1 MSREA
6 ASAGTPRRE
15 PREAVRPLGVPAR
28 AATRKR
34 RLVAPQGYTWVL
46 PALIL
51 SVGLIYYC
59 IGYTGYISTLDWN
72 GTAPDPASVGL
83 ANYARLFA
91 DPVFWMAI
99 QHTLLF
105 FVVTFVAQTV
115 LGIVFAAMLHSK
127 PWFGV
132 GYKVILFVPVVLAPA
147 ITAPV
152 FRQIFANDGQFNWL
166 LQHVGLGFLAQPWLA
181 QPSTALWVIMSITIW
196 QWTGMTMILYFAA
209 MSQIEPEIL
218 EAAEMDGAGNL
229 RKLVSIIWPGVRGTT
244 IALATLSAI
253 GSLKT
258 FDIPYLVTVGG
269 PNFATEFLGTM
280 IYRTSIPLGQVGYGA
295 ALSVT
300 LVVIALV
307 MGILLNVRR
316 REKKGVMR

>member
-1 MSREA
+1 MSPEA
-6 ASAGTPRRE
+6 TSAGTSRRE
-15 PREAVRPLGVPAR
+15 PRTAVRPLGAPGGG
-28 AATRKR
+28 AAKRR

-72 GTAPDPASVGL
+72 GTEPDPASVGL
-83 ANYARLFA
+83 ANYAKLFA

-99 QHTLLF
+99 QHTLPF
-105 FVVTFVAQTV
+105 FVVTFVVQTV
-115 LGIVFAAMLHSK
+115 LGVVFAAMLHSR
-127 PWFGV
+127 PWLGV
-132 GYKVILFVPVVLAPA
+132 VYKVILFVPVVLAPA

-152 FRQIFANDGQFNWL
+152 FRQIFANDGQFNWVL
-166 LQHVGLGFLAQPWLA
+166 HHVGLGFLAQPWLA

-196 QWTGMTMILYFAA
+196 QWTGMTMILYYAA
-209 MSQIEPEIL
+209 MSQIGPEVL
-218 EAAEMDGAGNL
+218 ESAELDGAGNI
-229 RKLVSIIWPGVRGTT
+229 RKLVSIIWPEVRGTT
-244 IALATLSAI
+244 IALATLSVI

-307 MGILLNVRR
+307 MGILLSVRR
-316 REKKGVMR
+316 REKGVTR